1 MNSTESSRFRFIVRS
16 AEEAVTVLR
25 EQLGPRARVVSVKQV
40 EGKGLARFLRAPNL
54 EVIAEVAPE
63 APAATAPSAKSDTPA
78 PAATFPPLAPEALM
92 PVAEVAPPAPMS
104 ETPPPLPPQT
114 LEPREPVTPR
124 ILPAAESGFARLLRA
139 GGISAPLLARM
150 QNDAVWQSWQSLPP
164 AEAFTQVGMSL
175 RDQWQLRQPRPLG
188 QRSAFIGS
196 PGAGKTTALC
206 KQLASDIFVRRR
218 RAVVLKLDL
227 ENVNPDDGLVVFC
240 EALGVPFAREIDE
253 VPDLAPDESL
263 YIDVP
268 GVIARDDAQTAKLHE
283 ALHSAGTTSRV
294 LVMNAA
300 YDAEILKQSRAWGD
314 GLGCTHTAF
323 THLDELFH
331 WAKLWDFVLPPAAT
345 PLFLS
350 TGQSIAG
357 DLEENVF
364 DAVLSHTFPI
374 AA

>member
-1 MNSTESSRFRFIVRS
+1 MNPTESSRFRFIVRS

-54 EVIAEVAPE
+54 EVIAEVSPETPAAPAAKVE
-63 APAATAPSAKSDTPA
+63 APAPVAPPVAMESPVQA
-78 PAATFPPLAPEALM
+78 PAAEFVLPEPLAEMPPPM
-92 PVAEVAPPAPMS
+92 PVAPLRPHIVPA
-104 ETPPPLPPQT
+104 T
-114 LEPREPVTPR
+114 
-124 ILPAAESGFARLLRA
+124 ESGFARLLRA
-139 GGISAPLLARM
+139 GGISAPLIARM
-150 QNDAVWQSWQSLPP
+150 QSDAVWQSWQSLPP

-175 RDQWQLRQPRPLG
+175 RDQWQVRQPRPLG
-188 QRSAFIGS
+188 QRAAFIGS

-240 EALGVPFAREIDE
+240 EALGVPFAREIEE

-268 GVIARDDAQTAKLHE
+268 GVITRDASQTAKLHE
-283 ALHSAGTTSRV
+283 ALEAIGTTNRV

-300 YDAEILKQSRAWGD
+300 YDAEILKQSRAWGE
-314 GLGCTHTAF
+314 GLGCSHTAF
-323 THLDELFH
+323 THLDELIH

-364 DAVLSHTFPI
+364 DAVLSHTFPTASASVAL

>member
-1 MNSTESSRFRFIVRS
+1 MNPTESSRFRFIVRS

-63 APAATAPSAKSDTPA
+63 TQPAQAAKPAGAAMPA
-78 PAATFPPLAPEALM
+78 PAMSAASESLAPVVEVASSVPAAAPAEM
-92 PVAEVAPPAPMS
+92 TRPPVTPHIVPVAEA
-104 ETPPPLPPQT
+104 
-114 LEPREPVTPR
+114 
-124 ILPAAESGFARLLRA
+124 GFARLLRA
-139 GGISAPLLARM
+139 GGIPAPLVARM
-150 QNDAVWQSWQSLPP
+150 QGEAMWKSWQGLSP

-175 RDQWQLRQPRPLG
+175 RDQWQLRAARPLG
-188 QRSAFIGS
+188 RRAAFVGS

-206 KQLASDIFVRRR
+206 KQLAADIFVRRR

-227 ENVNPDDGLVVFC
+227 EHANPDDGLVVFC

-253 VPDLAPDESL
+253 VPELAEDESL

-268 GVIARDDAQTAKLHE
+268 GVTQRDIAQTAQLRD
-283 ALHSAGTTSRV
+283 ALDATGTTARV

-300 YDAEILKQSRAWGD
+300 YDAEILKNSRAWGEE
-314 GLGCTHTAF
+314 LGCTHTAF
-323 THLDELFH
+323 THLDELTH
-331 WAKLWDFVLPPAAT
+331 WAKLWDFVLPPALM

-364 DAVLSHTFPI
+364 DAVLSRTFPTPTASDRL

>member
-1 MNSTESSRFRFIVRS
+1 MKTTDPSRFRFIVRS

-63 APAATAPSAKSDTPA
+63 TEPAQAAKPAAPAAPTSPIEQAA
-78 PAATFPPLAPEALM
+78 PA
-92 PVAEVAPPAPMS
+92 PVAEVASSAPMPAPAA
-104 ETPPPLPPQT
+104 ETPPPPPAT
-114 LEPREPVTPR
+114 PHIVPV
-124 ILPAAESGFARLLRA
+124 AEAGFARLLRA
-139 GGISAPLLARM
+139 SGIPAPLVARM
-150 QNDAVWQSWQSLPP
+150 QGEAMWKSWQGLPP

-175 RDQWQLRQPRPLG
+175 RDQWQLRLPRPLG
-188 QRSAFIGS
+188 RRAAFVGS

-206 KQLASDIFVRRR
+206 KQLAADIFVRRR

-227 ENVNPDDGLVVFC
+227 EHANPDDGLVVFC

-253 VPDLAPDESL
+253 VPELAGDESL

-268 GVIARDDAQTAKLHE
+268 GVTPRDIAQTAQLRD
-283 ALHSAGTTSRV
+283 ALDATGTTARV

-300 YDAEILKQSRAWGD
+300 YDVEILKNSRAWGEE
-314 GLGCTHTAF
+314 LGCTHTAF
-323 THLDELFH
+323 THLDELTH
-331 WAKLWDFVLPPAAT
+331 WAKLWDFVLPPALM

-364 DAVLSHTFPI
+364 DAVLSRTFPTPTASDRL

>member
-1 MNSTESSRFRFIVRS
+1 MNPTESSRFRFIVRS

-63 APAATAPSAKSDTPA
+63 ASPATSAKSEAPA
-78 PAATFPPLAPEALM
+78 PAAAFPPIAPEAPASVADVAAPA
-92 PVAEVAPPAPMS
+92 PVAA
-104 ETPPPLPPQT
+104 TPPPLPLAPIA
-114 LEPREPVTPR
+114 PR
-124 ILPAAESGFARLLRA
+124 ILPVAESGFARLLRA
-139 GGISAPLLARM
+139 GGISAPLVARM
-150 QNDAVWQSWQSLPP
+150 QNDAVWQSWQSMPP

-175 RDQWQLRQPRPLG
+175 RDQWQVRQPRPLG
-188 QRSAFIGS
+188 QRAAFIGS

-268 GVIARDDAQTAKLHE
+268 GVIARDDAQTARLHD
-283 ALHSAGTTSRV
+283 ALDAIGTTNRV

-300 YDAEILKQSRAWGD
+300 YDAEILKQSRAWGE
-314 GLGCTHTAF
+314 GLGCSHTAF
-323 THLDELFH
+323 THLDELIY

-364 DAVLSHTFPI
+364 DAVLSHTFPV